1 MAKRVRWTGNAADL
15 PKDTSERHVRYVGM
29 GTGGNTYQPYAKT
42 ENNTARTVT
51 VENTLPDSDRRD
63 RREKFDAGQY
73 AGDAGKL
80 FLNGV
85 AEGLAAT
92 GASVENLI
100 GKGLDKLFPGAGFE
114 GSGLFNVLYNGR
126 PDWKWAGE
134 NGLVGIKQD
143 REYNQESL
151 QQNADKV
158 NNKVLK
164 KAAEFGGDIAY
175 GLGNAAPMAA
185 EAMATGGASVAANL
199 TKEGLLKTGAEVVEK
214 TGVLNTLSKAT
225 RDMLTSKDY
234 WTSFASEVGMDYYD
248 AKDNGATED
257 EALRYALYSAGLNS
271 VIEIGGGIQK
281 IPERPTFK
289 TWLKSAHEEG
299 MEEVQ
304 QGIVS
309 RLLENAVYNKG
320 NPIVSV
326 KDDSAVIN
334 PVTAVG
340 EYAGGA
346 VVGGILSGGEHLTQ
360 RAINRAARAERNKQ
374 AKKVYGDTAQ
384 DLVAESLELNP
395 NNELATR
402 LQNKLD
408 NGEELTGNELRQ
420 LVEQNEDNMV
430 TSDKASIQS
439 AVEGRLSELGA
450 TKNVSKMAEII
461 TQQISGENV
470 ADSDRQLVENSKVG
484 RQVSQEL
491 NPENIRVGAANEAWT
506 GKIGTA
512 RINTTA
518 YNRDMQKTGVTGAKY
533 NAETG
538 KLDAIVTNEA
548 GEVKTVPAAE
558 AEMTPMQ
565 EELFDWA
572 DELKLEAAGP
582 LMVRA
587 YQPEQNME
595 LYTRSFKLAY
605 EYGKAGMPMD
615 YVEKS
620 EGVNYLHPTQIKLA
634 YEEGQ
639 AATQRKVQA
648 REEKIRSGGTTDSTT
663 KKKGSVSLRGAKVG
677 SKTYAPVNRKTVDSR
692 QWASV
697 KAMRAFSRAVGVD
710 VVFYQSQANER
721 GVYEGA
727 NGFYK
732 GGKLYLDINA
742 GRDTVGMTETAIL
755 KTAAHELTHFIQAN
769 SAQYEALKSFVVN
782 KLAHEEGVS
791 FEDLVADKQRREPG
805 LEYNEAVDEVV
816 ADACEMMLGDS
827 TVVEQLTKENRSL
840 AEKIRDWLREWVE
853 NLKIALEGLQADRT
867 ESRAMMQYARELQE
881 IWDNALMDAARNNRG
896 AAREAAPAES
906 RQQVRIGTSE
916 SIKPGEKPLK
926 GMRDDDKMGAV
937 NASLKEDLE
946 NGKARK
952 EDRGAFLRRA
962 VEEGYQVFEGKS
974 AAYGY
979 RSVRWEYAREN
990 ARQIQKELT
999 ELGIDAEIVDGDI
1012 LWNLDGISSA
1022 RRVPQATAVEKE
1034 RILINTAA
1042 SLAPRNIAG
1051 HEAFHL
1057 WYGLSARRAFEDVVT
1072 DNLNFSSKEFIGY
1085 QSAISEAYLG
1095 DEADLSDETQYTKL
1109 MEEII
1114 AYISGDIHEGVN
1126 DDLLRPMFRDYDA
1139 VKAAWVKLCKDR
1151 TGGEVRFSV
1160 RESFSKEIDSWAKDG
1175 MPEGVR
1181 FTLGSTGPVL
1191 QGLGAIESD
1200 IYMEGDKIQKI
1211 LQDHPEMT
1219 LAEIKKVPQI
1229 LEDPALILKSEGRG
1243 KSGAN
1248 SRLVCFGLT
1257 KAQNGQPVMTVM
1269 DLRPRENG
1277 FVVDDMQKV
1286 NSAYT
1291 KKNPMAFIQ
1300 KSDVV
1305 YADKKRAIPLLRTT
1319 GLTISSQQ
1327 LLRNGYIGSI
1337 SYKGSSVNIEGVPF
1351 SSVVKMEA
1359 NDKVQNSMRDS
1370 VGRELTEA
1378 QQAYF
1383 KDSKV
1388 RDADGNLLVMYHQTD
1403 GTFTVFDTKHKGA
1416 GAGDDETP
1424 FGIFLKRTPRNI
1436 GVRGEKQMELYAD
1449 IRNPLR
1455 VRDRTELVSKLRELS
1470 VNYARL
1476 KDESAQIDKEYGA
1489 KFEEAKNAF
1498 KSFLIQWRKNNPDAP
1513 RRAAYD
1519 ADGFDAA
1526 FNAEDNV
1533 VKEWTRAKDELA
1545 LRAKTS
1551 ITQALRDNGY
1561 DGVILENDKG
1571 SWGRSTDAYIALD
1584 ANQVKNT
1591 TNKTPT
1597 ADPDIRYSVRE
1608 NLPNEID
1615 SWAKDGMPEG
1625 VRFTLGSTGPVLQG
1639 LGAIESDIYMDGDKI
1654 QKILQDHPE
1663 MTLAEIKK
1671 VPQILEDP
1679 AMVLKSKTRT
1689 NSLVVL
1695 GTYRA
1700 QNGRPILAAMDLLP
1714 MENGVFVYGMQKLS
1728 SAYTKTGEVKST
1740 GADKGAAFLRN
1751 SDVLFLDKKRATLI
1765 LRPMGIQTPT
1775 SFLQS
1780 GYIGSISYKG
1790 SSVNIQG
1797 RPFSSVVKIEA
1808 DNKTQSQQRDP
1819 RLSDRDVL
1827 RMAADMAKRDRSQRW
1842 SVEDLNRFDL
1852 LRRKLVQLDEANAE
1866 LEALKEERK
1875 VLLAGRKV
1883 KELTRDEQFDLA
1895 QNRNRTETQKGKIQ
1909 RLEEETYKIESVP
1922 QVKALLRK
1930 SRSIVEA
1937 DAAYKARSRYREQR
1951 YEGQRKAVERRKVER
1966 VAKKLITDLNTNN
1979 DKKHIPE
1986 PLKRP
1991 IGELLESLDFI
2002 SGDARANKKIHRR
2015 DLEYGAT
2022 LRRMKDALD
2031 TYRKNEA
2038 NGTDEGADG
2047 YIDLPEGL
2055 LELMS
2060 SEAKRFEDAAARFTP
2075 GTNVIA
2081 SMSREE
2087 LSNLHVILSSVRE
2100 GIVNIDKMFQNE
2112 QFERVKFIGEETMRY
2127 LTGKEGDAGAIKQMA
2142 MWDNTLPWYAFQ
2154 RFGQGGRSIFEE
2166 LMDGQDKFA
2175 YNANRI
2181 LKFRKALIKDKTV
2194 RAWDKEIH
2202 ELELTTH
2209 EGERVK
2215 VTMTTTQL
2223 MNLYLLSRR
2232 KHGLNHILGGGIRLK
2247 KTVEP
2252 TLVNT
2257 VREKVSKDK
2266 KKLNQEK
2273 TSEHFKL
2280 KDAEVGQL
2288 LKLLTPEQIEVARA
2302 LQKFA
2307 AEVGGAWGNEITMR
2321 RFGFRGFTEE
2331 NYWTI
2336 EVDKQDLS
2344 VEPGDKKDGSLY
2356 RLQNIS
2362 AVKPLTEEAKGAV
2375 VIRGVFD
2382 VFSDHMTDMAKYNA
2396 FVLPIIDAQR
2406 WLNYKTAHEN
2416 NEGHVNNRSVQRAMT
2431 KVYGAAANNYVI
2443 EFLRDLNGV
2452 KESGDRGD
2460 TLTKRMISKAKRVKV
2475 ALNFNVAAQQPTSY
2489 MRASAVLEHKYLAKA
2504 FAAQERDTMKDKLI
2518 LEQDRKELLE
2528 YSGIALWKEMG
2539 FFDTDIGH
2547 SLREQIKGGQ
2557 SLSDKIA
2564 DKTMLGA
2571 EWGDKLTW
2579 ARLWRACK
2587 LEVQDK
2593 QHLTG
2598 EELLK
2603 AAAKRFREVI
2613 YRTQV
2618 VDSTLTR
2625 SHNMRSNSTFA
2636 KFSTA
2641 FMSEPTVSYN
2651 VAMYATENM
2660 VRETAK
2666 LGLKVAVKRNWH
2678 QVIRQYQAVLASSV
2692 AAALVNAI
2700 NAALR
2705 DPDDDPFFEKVWKE
2719 FFGEKSDSKL
2729 ENAVNIILGLDG
2741 TMLGEINPLSKLPE
2755 LKSVVNTL
2763 SGFGSGRMDMDVI
2776 TNAQRAVQI
2785 WDEYIRLQ
2793 SGDLDEPTKTT
2804 YYGNMTPYGRI
2815 YPTLKALSDFSGLPI
2830 SNLSREATTLFNT
2843 GCWAFGVEENK
2854 VRTYQSKQLKEAWE
2868 NYGKASG
2875 VSYAVMYRATQDTKD
2890 FESDKDA
2897 DGNTISGS
2905 LKAKYVDY
2913 IKGLGLNRA
2922 QGKAVWEAAKV
2933 SSWSDKDTPWG

>member
-1 MAKRVRWTGNAADL
+1 MAVKVKWTGNAANL
-15 PKDTSERHVRYVGM
+15 PKERKNDTTPTVRYVGM
-29 GTGGNTYQPYAKT
+29 GSGGNTYQPYAKT
-42 ENNTARTVT
+42 ENNAARTVT
-51 VENTLPDSDRRD
+51 VEDTLPNSDRRD

-558 AEMTPMQ
+558 AAMTPMQ

-615 YVEKS
+615 YVENS

-648 REEKIRSGGTTDSTT
+648 REEKIRSGGTMDSTT
-663 KKKGSVSLRGAKVG
+663 KKKGSVSLRGAAVG
-677 SKTYAPVNRKTVDSR
+677 GKTYAPVNRKTVDSR

-732 GGKLYLDINA
+732 DGKLYLDINA
-742 GRDTVGMTETAIL
+742 GRDTTSMTETAIL

-782 KLAHEEGVS
+782 KLTQEEGVN

-805 LEYNEAVDEVV
+805 LDYDEAVDEVV
-816 ADACEMMLGDS
+816 ADACEMMLKDS
-827 TVVEQLTKENRSL
+827 TAVEQLAKENRSL

-867 ESRAMMQYARELQE
+867 ESRAMMQYAQELQE

-896 AAREAAPAES
+896 TAREAAPAES
-906 RQQVRIGTSE
+906 RQQARIGTSE

-979 RSVRWEYAREN
+979 RSVRWEYAGEN

-1229 LEDPALILKSEGRG
+1229 LEDPA
-1243 KSGAN
+1243 
-1248 SRLVCFGLT
+1248 
-1257 KAQNGQPVMTVM
+1257 
-1269 DLRPRENG
+1269 
-1277 FVVDDMQKV
+1277 
-1286 NSAYT
+1286 
-1291 KKNPMAFIQ
+1291 
-1300 KSDVV
+1300 
-1305 YADKKRAIPLLRTT
+1305 
-1319 GLTISSQQ
+1319 
-1327 LLRNGYIGSI
+1327 
-1337 SYKGSSVNIEGVPF
+1337 
-1351 SSVVKMEA
+1351 
-1359 NDKVQNSMRDS
+1359 
-1370 VGRELTEA
+1370 
-1378 QQAYF
+1378 
-1383 KDSKV
+1383 
-1388 RDADGNLLVMYHQTD
+1388 
-1403 GTFTVFDTKHKGA
+1403 
-1416 GAGDDETP
+1416 
-1424 FGIFLKRTPRNI
+1424 
-1436 GVRGEKQMELYAD
+1436 
-1449 IRNPLR
+1449 
-1455 VRDRTELVSKLRELS
+1455 
-1470 VNYARL
+1470 
-1476 KDESAQIDKEYGA
+1476 
-1489 KFEEAKNAF
+1489 
-1498 KSFLIQWRKNNPDAP
+1498 
-1513 RRAAYD
+1513 
-1519 ADGFDAA
+1519 
-1526 FNAEDNV
+1526 
-1533 VKEWTRAKDELA
+1533 
-1545 LRAKTS
+1545 
-1551 ITQALRDNGY
+1551 
-1561 DGVILENDKG
+1561 
-1571 SWGRSTDAYIALD
+1571 
-1584 ANQVKNT
+1584 
-1591 TNKTPT
+1591 
-1597 ADPDIRYSVRE
+1597 
-1608 NLPNEID
+1608 
-1615 SWAKDGMPEG
+1615 
-1625 VRFTLGSTGPVLQG
+1625 
-1639 LGAIESDIYMDGDKI
+1639 
-1654 QKILQDHPE
+1654 
-1663 MTLAEIKK
+1663 
-1671 VPQILEDP
+1671 
-1679 AMVLKSKTRT
+1679 MVLKSKTRT

-1714 MENGVFVYGMQKLS
+1714 RGKGFVVDGMQKVT
-1728 SAYTKTGEVKST
+1728 SAYTKTESQTATAEQVGRK
-1740 GADKGAAFLRN
+1740 FLMG
-1751 SDVLFLDKKRATLI
+1751 SDVLFADKKRTAAV
-1765 LRPMGIQTPT
+1765 LRPMGILAPID
-1775 SFLQS
+1775 LLRN
-1780 GYIGSISYKG
+1780 GYIGSISYKKG
-1790 SSVNIQG
+1790 FVNIQG
-1797 RPFSSVVKIEA
+1797 VPFSSVVKIET
-1808 DNKTQSQQRDP
+1808 DNRAQNQQRDP

-1827 RMAADMAKRDRSQRW
+1827 RMAADMAQRDRSQRW
-1842 SVEDLNRFDL
+1842 SVEDLNRFDV

-1866 LEALKEERK
+1866 LEDLQEERET
-1875 VLLAGRKV
+1875 LLAGRKV
-1883 KELTRDEQFDLA
+1883 KELTKDERFELA
-1895 QNRNRTETQKGKIQ
+1895 QNRNRTETQKGRIQ

-1922 QVKALLRK
+1922 QVKALLKK
-1930 SRSIVEA
+1930 SRSIVEREA
-1937 DAAYKARSRYREQR
+1937 DSRARAEFREAREKQ
-1951 YEGQRKAVERRKVER
+1951 EMLDVTRRKVER
-1966 VAKKLITDLNTNN
+1966 NAKRLLEYMNTNT

-1986 PLKRP
+1986 ALKKP
-1991 IGELLESLDFI
+1991 IGELLESLNFFSNSARRGGYTSRADLKYYEAMQGLQAALATQRAFDDTGEGTDVFKGYLDLPAGFE
-2002 SGDARANKKIHRR
+2002 SLLAVHVERVKNVVEKHPLKTDVLKMMDLGDLR
-2015 DLEYGAT
+2015 DL
-2022 LRRMKDALD
+2022 D
-2031 TYRKNEA
+2031 
-2038 NGTDEGADG
+2038 
-2047 YIDLPEGL
+2047 
-2055 LELMS
+2055 
-2060 SEAKRFEDAAARFTP
+2060 
-2075 GTNVIA
+2075 
-2081 SMSREE
+2081 
-2087 LSNLHVILSSVRE
+2087 VILSVMSRSVTKMNEMFIKRRFAYVADAAE
-2100 GIVNIDKMFQNE
+2100 DSIFAMQRLGQHQDKPG
-2112 QFERVKFIGEETMRY
+2112 ERFA
-2127 LTGKEGDAGAIKQMA
+2127 L
-2142 MWDNTLPWYAFQ
+2142 WDNTLPWYAFQ
-2154 RFGQGGRSIFEE
+2154 RFGEGGKAVFEG
-2166 LMDGQDKFA
+2166 LQDG
-2175 YNANRI
+2175 
-2181 LKFRKALIKDKTV
+2181 
-2194 RAWDKEIH
+2194 WDKLAFNMKAILDFKQGLISDAQARKWDTETH
-2202 ELELTTH
+2202 KVELTDPD
-2209 EGERVK
+2209 GSK
-2215 VTMTTTQL
+2215 VTATLTTAQL
-2223 MNLYLLSRR
+2223 MSLYCLSKR
-2232 KHGLNHILGGGIRLK
+2232 KQALGHLLGGGIRPDAIEV
-2247 KTVEP
+2247 TN
-2252 TLVNT
+2252 TLGD
-2257 VREKVSKDK
+2257 KIK
-2266 KKLNQEK
+2266 KKKWKQDK
-2273 TSEHFKL
+2273 QFKL
-2280 KDAEVGQL
+2280 TEESLGQL
-2288 LKLLTPEQIEVARA
+2288 LKLLTPEQIKVADA
-2302 LQKFA
+2302 MQKFMT
-2307 AEVGGAWGNEITMR
+2307 EQGSAWGNAISME
-2321 RFGFRGFTEE
+2321 RFGYRAFTEQ
-2331 NYWTI
+2331 NYFPI
-2336 EVDKQDLS
+2336 ETDRQDR
-2344 VEPGDKKDGSLY
+2344 EAKTGDTKEGSLY

-2362 AVKPLTEEAKGAV
+2362 AVKPLVKNANNAL
-2375 VIRGVFD
+2375 ILRGIFD
-2382 VFSDHMTDMAKYNA
+2382 VFANHTADMAKYNA
-2396 FVLPIIDAQR
+2396 MVLPIIDAQK
-2406 WLNYKTAHEN
+2406 WYNYRYGEK
-2416 NEGHVNNRSVQRAMT
+2416 NEAGQVNTRTVQRAMT
-2431 KVYGAAANNYVI
+2431 RAYGEAANKFVI
-2443 EFLRDLNGV
+2443 RYLQDLNGV
-2452 KESGDRGD
+2452 KENGDRGD
-2460 TLTKRMISKAKRVKV
+2460 TMPKRMISNYKRAMVAANMRV
-2475 ALNFNVAAQQPTSY
+2475 ALLQPTAY
-2489 MRASAVLEHKYLAKA
+2489 VRASAVLDYKYLVKA
-2504 FAAQERDTMKDKLI
+2504 FADKTGTKQATKEM
-2518 LEQDRKELLE
+2518 LEN
-2528 YSGIALWKEMG
+2528 SGIALWKSLG
-2539 FFDTDIGH
+2539 FFDTDVGR
-2547 SLREQIKGGQ
+2547 SVRDQIKGK
-2557 SLSDKIA
+2557 SSKIDDLV
-2564 DKTMLGA
+2564 DKTMVPA
-2571 EWGDKLTW
+2571 EKGDEITW

-2593 QHLTG
+2593 QSLTG
-2598 EELLK
+2598 DELLK
-2603 AAAKRFREVI
+2603 ATAERFREVV

-2618 VDSTLTR
+2618 VDSTMTR
-2625 SHNMRSNSTFA
+2625 SHMMRGSGTFS
-2636 KFSTA
+2636 KMTTS

-2651 VAMYATENM
+2651 MVMESTRQIAEDAKRLGMRVALRRNW
-2660 VRETAK
+2660 
-2666 LGLKVAVKRNWH
+2666 KVAGRA
-2678 QVIRQYQAVLASSV
+2678 YQAYIVSAV
-2692 AAALVNAI
+2692 VTAI
-2700 NAALR
+2700 VESLYDALR
-2705 DPDDDPFFEKVWKE
+2705 DSDDDDYLDKVWKA
-2719 FFGEKSDSKL
+2719 FGGEKPETVKDGIL
-2729 ENAVNIILGLDG
+2729 NVILGLNGNLAGD
-2741 TMLGEINPLSKLPE
+2741 INPIGKVPYLRD
-2755 LKSVVNTL
+2755 VVSILGGYSN
-2763 SGFGSGRMDMDVI
+2763 GRMD
-2776 TNAQRAVQI
+2776 TEAVANLKKAIDI
-2785 WDEYIRLQ
+2785 WAEVIRLQ
-2793 SGDLDEPTKTT
+2793 TGDLDKATKTT
-2804 YYGNMTPYGRI
+2804 YYGNMTTYGMI
-2815 YPTLKALSDFSGLPI
+2815 YPTAKALSQLTGLPGSAAMREI
-2830 SNLSREATTLFNT
+2830 VTAWNSTVGAVWPNLKQRTY
-2843 GCWAFGVEENK
+2843 ENK
-2854 VRTYQSKQLKEAWE
+2854 KLREAWE
-2868 NYGKASG
+2868 NYGKDSG
-2875 VSYAVMYRATQDTKD
+2875 ISYATMYQAVEAVK
-2890 FESDKDA
+2890 EIEGDKDA

-2905 LKAKYVDY
+2905 QKAKYVEY
-2913 IKGLGLNRA
+2913 IRSLGLPRA
-2922 QGKAVWEAAKV
+2922 QEKAVWEAAKV
-2933 SSWSDKDTPWG
+2933 SSWSDKGTPWG

>member
-1 MAKRVRWTGNAADL
+1 
-15 PKDTSERHVRYVGM
+15 
-29 GTGGNTYQPYAKT
+29 
-42 ENNTARTVT
+42 
-51 VENTLPDSDRRD
+51 
-63 RREKFDAGQY
+63 
-73 AGDAGKL
+73 
-80 FLNGV
+80 
-85 AEGLAAT
+85 
-92 GASVENLI
+92 
-100 GKGLDKLFPGAGFE
+100 
-114 GSGLFNVLYNGR
+114 
-126 PDWKWAGE
+126 
-134 NGLVGIKQD
+134 
-143 REYNQESL
+143 
-151 QQNADKV
+151 
-158 NNKVLK
+158 
-164 KAAEFGGDIAY
+164 
-175 GLGNAAPMAA
+175 
-185 EAMATGGASVAANL
+185 
-199 TKEGLLKTGAEVVEK
+199 
-214 TGVLNTLSKAT
+214 
-225 RDMLTSKDY
+225 
-234 WTSFASEVGMDYYD
+234 
-248 AKDNGATED
+248 
-257 EALRYALYSAGLNS
+257 
-271 VIEIGGGIQK
+271 
-281 IPERPTFK
+281 
-289 TWLKSAHEEG
+289 

-572 DELKLEAAGP
+572 NELKLEAAGP

-648 REEKIRSGGTTDSTT
+648 REEKIRSGGTVDSAA
-663 KKKGSVSLRGAKVG
+663 KKKGSVSLRGAAVG
-677 SKTYAPVNRKTVDSR
+677 GKTYAPVNRKTVDSR

-732 GGKLYLDINA
+732 DGKLYLDINA
-742 GRDTVGMTETAIL
+742 GRDTTSMTETAIL
-755 KTAAHELTHFIQAN
+755 KTAAHEMTHFIQAN

-782 KLAHEEGVS
+782 KLTQEEGVN

-805 LEYNEAVDEVV
+805 LEYDEAVDEVV
-816 ADACEMMLGDS
+816 ADACEMMLGNS
-827 TVVEQLTKENRSL
+827 TAVEQLAKENRSL

-896 AAREAAPAES
+896 TVEKAAPAES
-906 RQQVRIGTSE
+906 RRQVRENFSNEIDSWAKDGMPEGVRFTLGSTGPVLQGLGAIESDIYMEGDKIQKILQDHPEMTLAEIKKVPQILEDPALILKSEGRGKSGANSRLVCFGLTKAQNGQPVMTVMDLRPRENGFVVDDMQKVNSAYTKKNPMAFIQKSDVVYADKKRAIPLLRTTGLTISSQQLLRNGYVGSISYKGGSVNIEGVPFSSVVKMEANDKVQNSMRDSAGRELTEAQQAYFKDSKVRDADGKLKLVYHGSAAIFTKFSADFMSQNGSSEGQGFYFTDYKPMAQGYEKNGGQLLEGYLDIKKPLSDSEVTLTAAEVKRLIRAVDPTGDDLVLNYDSRGGMGYPSRAWYNRSVEDTLRATMSTSDSDSEILAELANGMGDPGKVLKTVRELLGYDGYIVEGKYDNATVYVAFDSSQFKNADNKTPTADPDIRYQQRDNLKEEYHLTDDEKSAIRGAAREATPAELKRQAQAESGE
-916 SIKPGEKPLK
+916 SIEPGEKPLK
-926 GMRDDDKMGAV
+926 GKRDDGKMGTAK
-937 NASLKEDLE
+937 ASLKEDFE
-946 NGKARK
+946 DGKARK
-952 EDRGAFLRRA
+952 ENRGDFLRRA

-1200 IYMEGDKIQKI
+1200 IYM
-1211 LQDHPEMT
+1211 
-1219 LAEIKKVPQI
+1219 
-1229 LEDPALILKSEGRG
+1229 
-1243 KSGAN
+1243 
-1248 SRLVCFGLT
+1248 
-1257 KAQNGQPVMTVM
+1257 
-1269 DLRPRENG
+1269 
-1277 FVVDDMQKV
+1277 
-1286 NSAYT
+1286 
-1291 KKNPMAFIQ
+1291 
-1300 KSDVV
+1300 
-1305 YADKKRAIPLLRTT
+1305 
-1319 GLTISSQQ
+1319 
-1327 LLRNGYIGSI
+1327 
-1337 SYKGSSVNIEGVPF
+1337 
-1351 SSVVKMEA
+1351 
-1359 NDKVQNSMRDS
+1359 
-1370 VGRELTEA
+1370 
-1378 QQAYF
+1378 
-1383 KDSKV
+1383 
-1388 RDADGNLLVMYHQTD
+1388 
-1403 GTFTVFDTKHKGA
+1403 
-1416 GAGDDETP
+1416 
-1424 FGIFLKRTPRNI
+1424 
-1436 GVRGEKQMELYAD
+1436 
-1449 IRNPLR
+1449 
-1455 VRDRTELVSKLRELS
+1455 
-1470 VNYARL
+1470 
-1476 KDESAQIDKEYGA
+1476 
-1489 KFEEAKNAF
+1489 
-1498 KSFLIQWRKNNPDAP
+1498 
-1513 RRAAYD
+1513 
-1519 ADGFDAA
+1519 
-1526 FNAEDNV
+1526 
-1533 VKEWTRAKDELA
+1533 
-1545 LRAKTS
+1545 
-1551 ITQALRDNGY
+1551 
-1561 DGVILENDKG
+1561 
-1571 SWGRSTDAYIALD
+1571 
-1584 ANQVKNT
+1584 
-1591 TNKTPT
+1591 
-1597 ADPDIRYSVRE
+1597 
-1608 NLPNEID
+1608 
-1615 SWAKDGMPEG
+1615 
-1625 VRFTLGSTGPVLQG
+1625 
-1639 LGAIESDIYMDGDKI
+1639 DGDKI

-1827 RMAADMAKRDRSQRW
+1827 RMAADMAQRDRSQRW

-1852 LRRKLVQLDEANAE
+1852 LQRKLLQLDEANAE

-1883 KELTRDEQFDLA
+1883 KELTREEQFDLA

-1922 QVKALLRK
+1922 QVKALLKK
-1930 SRSIVEA
+1930 SRSIVEREA
-1937 DAAYKARSRYREQR
+1937 DSRARTEFREAREKQ
-1951 YEGQRKAVERRKVER
+1951 EMLDVTRRKVER
-1966 VAKKLITDLNTNN
+1966 NAKRLLEYMNTNT

-1986 PLKRP
+1986 ALKKP
-1991 IGELLESLDFI
+1991 IGELLESLNFY
-2002 SGDARANKKIHRR
+2002 SNSARKGGRKTRADQRYCEAMQGLQN
-2015 DLEYGAT
+2015 
-2022 LRRMKDALD
+2022 ALAAQKLFDD
-2031 TYRKNEA
+2031 TGE
-2038 NGTDEGADG
+2038 GTDLFQG
-2047 YIDLPEGL
+2047 YLDLPAGFESMLGVHVDRVKL
-2055 LELMS
+2055 AMEKHPLKTDIVREMDLNDLKEL
-2060 SEAKRFEDAAARFTP
+2060 D
-2075 GTNVIA
+2075 
-2081 SMSREE
+2081 
-2087 LSNLHVILSSVRE
+2087 VILSVMSRSVTKMNE
-2100 GIVNIDKMFQNE
+2100 MFVNRRFAYVADAAEDSIEAMDRLGQHQDKAKGVE
-2112 QFERVKFIGEETMRY
+2112 QFA
-2127 LTGKEGDAGAIKQMA
+2127 L
-2142 MWDNTLPWYAFQ
+2142 WDNTLPWYAFQ
-2154 RFGQGGRSIFEE
+2154 RFGEGGKAVFEG
-2166 LMDGQDKFA
+2166 LQDGWDKLAF
-2175 YNANRI
+2175 NMKII
-2181 LKFRKALIKDKTV
+2181 LDFRRNLIKDVVARK
-2194 RAWDKEIH
+2194 WDTETHKV
-2202 ELELTTH
+2202 ELTDPDGAT
-2209 EGERVK
+2209 
-2215 VTMTTTQL
+2215 VTATLTTAQL
-2223 MNLYLLSRR
+2223 MSLYCLSKR
-2232 KHGLNHILGGGIRLK
+2232 KQALGHLLGGGIRPAAIEL
-2247 KTVEP
+2247 TD
-2252 TLVNT
+2252 TLGDR
-2257 VREKVSKDK
+2257 VRKRSLTQDK
-2266 KKLNQEK
+2266 QYKLTEE
-2273 TSEHFKL
+2273 SL
-2280 KDAEVGQL
+2280 GQL
-2288 LKLLTPEQIEVARA
+2288 LKLLTPEQKRIADA
-2302 LQKFA
+2302 MQKFMT
-2307 AEVGGAWGNEITMR
+2307 EQGSAWGNAVTMA
-2321 RFGFRGFTEE
+2321 RFGYRGFTEQ
-2331 NYWTI
+2331 NYFPI
-2336 EVDKQDLS
+2336 ETDSQDRQAKT
-2344 VEPGDKKDGSLY
+2344 GDAKEGSLY

-2362 AVKPLTEEAKGAV
+2362 AVKPLVKNANNALV
-2375 VIRGVFD
+2375 LRGIFD
-2382 VFSDHMTDMAKYNA
+2382 VFANHTADMAKYNA
-2396 FVLPIIDAQR
+2396 LVLPIIDAQK
-2406 WLNYKTAHEN
+2406 WYNYKYASK
-2416 NEGHVNNRSVQRAMT
+2416 NEAGQVSTRTVQRAMT
-2431 KVYGAAANNYVI
+2431 RAYGGAANSFVI
-2443 EFLRDLNGV
+2443 KYLQDLNGV

-2460 TLTKRMISKAKRVKV
+2460 TLPKKMISNYKR
-2475 ALNFNVAAQQPTSY
+2475 AMVAANGRVAVLQPTAY
-2489 MRASAVLEHKYLAKA
+2489 ARASAVLDYKYLAKA
-2504 FAAQERDTMKDKLI
+2504 FFDKTGTKQATKEM
-2518 LEQDRKELLE
+2518 LEN
-2528 YSGIALWKEMG
+2528 SGIALWKSLG
-2539 FFDTDIGH
+2539 FFDTDVGR
-2547 SLREQIKGGQ
+2547 SVRDQIKGKSGK
-2557 SLSDKIA
+2557 LENLV
-2564 DKTMLGA
+2564 DKTMIPA
-2571 EWGDKLTW
+2571 EKGDEITW

-2593 QHLTG
+2593 QSLTG
-2598 EELLK
+2598 DELLK
-2603 AAAKRFREVI
+2603 ATAERFREVV

-2618 VDSTLTR
+2618 VDSTMTR
-2625 SHNMRSNSTFA
+2625 SHMMRGNGTLSKMTTS
-2636 KFSTA
+2636 

-2651 VAMYATENM
+2651 MVMESTRQIAEDAKRLGMRVAL
-2660 VRETAK
+2660 R
-2666 LGLKVAVKRNWH
+2666 RNWKAAG
-2678 QVIRQYQAVLASSV
+2678 RAYQAYIVSAV
-2692 AAALVNAI
+2692 VTAI
-2700 NAALR
+2700 VESLYDALR
-2705 DPDDDPFFEKVWKE
+2705 DSDDDDYLDKVWKA
-2719 FFGEKSDSKL
+2719 FGGEKPETVKDGVLNVIFGLNGNLAGDINPIGKVPYLRDVVS
-2729 ENAVNIILGLDG
+2729 ILGG
-2741 TMLGEINPLSKLPE
+2741 YSN
-2755 LKSVVNTL
+2755 
-2763 SGFGSGRMDMDVI
+2763 GRMD
-2776 TNAQRAVQI
+2776 TEAVANLKKAVDI
-2785 WDEYIRLQ
+2785 WDEVIRLQ
-2793 SGDLDEPTKTT
+2793 TGDLDKATKTT
-2804 YYGNMTPYGRI
+2804 YYGNMTTYGMI
-2815 YPTLKALSDFSGLPI
+2815 YPTAKALSQLTGLPGSAAMREI
-2830 SNLSREATTLFNT
+2830 VTAWNSTVGAVWPNLKQRTY
-2843 GCWAFGVEENK
+2843 ENK
-2854 VRTYQSKQLKEAWE
+2854 KLREAWE
-2868 NYGKASG
+2868 NYGKDSG
-2875 VSYAVMYRATQDTKD
+2875 ISYATMYQAVEAVK
-2890 FESDKDA
+2890 EIEGDKDA

-2905 LKAKYVDY
+2905 QKAKYVEY
-2913 IKGLGLNRA
+2913 IRSLGLPRA
-2922 QGKAVWEAAKV
+2922 QEKAVWEAAKV